1 MISLLTGSAR
11 MLMASGLNPIV
22 STSPSIVEIQLN
34 VIVTIKLD
42 KNVVKVLKSEQTN
55 TIMYSYK
62 YPF

>member
-1 MISLLTGSAR
+1 

-42 KNVVKVLKSEQTN
+42 KNVVKVLKSEQMN
-55 TIMYSYK
+55 TIMYIYK